1 MIKSMTGFGRA
12 EVTDDKRVV
21 VCEVKSVNHR
31 YCDIS
36 VKMPRRYS
44 FAEERVKQAIKETVS
59 RGKLDVSIMVDNIG
73 EGDTAIRLNT
83 ELAKKYVENLRELQK
98 EVSLDGDA
106 TISLEFLAGL
116 PDVLKTIPD
125 VEDEEEIAGVILN
138 ATREATSKLDE
149 MRILEGKKLEED
161 LLGRGRVI
169 QGFVSEIEKI
179 ADEVPKKYSEKLRAR
194 IKELIGDA
202 VEIPEEKIV
211 TEAAFFADKASIAE
225 ELTRLKSHMDH
236 LETIIAE
243 EGDPQGKRLDFLV
256 QEMNREANTIGSKA
270 NDLGV
275 TSLMLQI
282 KAEVEKI
289 REQVQNVE

>member
-21 VCEVKSVNHR
+21 VCEIKSVNHR

-44 FAEERVKQAIKETVS
+44 FAEERVKQAIKEVVS
-59 RGKLDVSIMVDNIG
+59 RGKLDVSVMVDNIG

-125 VEDEEEIAGVILN
+125 VEDEEEIISRMQPAQTYDAQSLAAMFGAPLPV
-138 ATREATSKLDE
+138 
-149 MRILEGKKLEED
+149 
-161 LLGRGRVI
+161 
-169 QGFVSEIEKI
+169 
-179 ADEVPKKYSEKLRAR
+179 VPT
-194 IKELIGDA
+194 EL
-202 VEIPEEKIV
+202 
-211 TEAAFFADKASIAE
+211 
-225 ELTRLKSHMDH
+225 
-236 LETIIAE
+236 
-243 EGDPQGKRLDFLV
+243 
-256 QEMNREANTIGSKA
+256 
-270 NDLGV
+270 
-275 TSLMLQI
+275 
-282 KAEVEKI
+282 
-289 REQVQNVE
+289 